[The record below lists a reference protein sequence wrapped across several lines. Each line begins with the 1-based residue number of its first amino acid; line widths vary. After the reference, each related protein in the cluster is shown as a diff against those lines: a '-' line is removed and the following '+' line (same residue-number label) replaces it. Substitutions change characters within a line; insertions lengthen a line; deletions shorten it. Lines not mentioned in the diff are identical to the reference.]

1 MTRNGGVR
9 DLDLAFVVPNLRQ
22 TPRSPSQFLRPI
34 QDCQG
39 VQRLRLPILQK
50 PHFNHVPKGRL
61 ELLSEKMVIYTRERG
76 IIVGYAQQFSIKDLE
91 HFSGVKSHTIR
102 MWEQRY
108 GLLTPQRTATNIR
121 YYSGEDLK
129 KLLNVAML
137 LSNGYKI
144 SKVAAMG
151 SQALADA
158 VMRVQQEGGSHDAF
172 LNMLKISMLN
182 YDEALFRNV
191 SRAYTEAHGFD
202 RTVRELYLPFLSQVG
217 ILWLTDAICPAHE
230 HFISHL
236 LRQVIYAR
244 VESLPV
250 PEARNEE
257 PVVVHYLPE
266 LEIHDISL
274 LFMHC
279 LAVEAGKRSIFL
291 GASVPFEDLL
301 DVAKQFPSIH
311 FVSYCTTVPSTAG
324 AAEYVDKVQ
333 RHFDES
339 PHVFHLGGKMFE
351 GVQPTSTVHLYTDGG
366 AWAAGVLGGE
376 AHAQS
381 HNN

>member
-1 MTRNGGVR
+1 M
-9 DLDLAFVVPNLRQ
+9 
-22 TPRSPSQFLRPI
+22 
-34 QDCQG
+34 
-39 VQRLRLPILQK
+39 
-50 PHFNHVPKGRL
+50 
-61 ELLSEKMVIYTRERG
+61 
-76 IIVGYAQQFSIKDLE
+76 GYQQQFSIKDLE
-91 HFSGVKSHTIR
+91 HFSGIKSHTIR

-108 GLLTPQRTATNIR
+108 GLLNPQRTATNIR
-121 YYSGEDLK
+121 YYSGDDLK

-137 LSNGYKI
+137 LSNGFKI

-151 SQALADA
+151 SQALAEA
-158 VMRVQQEGGSHDAF
+158 VMRVQQEGGSHEAF

-191 SRAYTEAHGFD
+191 SRAYIEAHGFQ
-202 RTVRELYLPFLSQVG
+202 RTVLELYLPFLSQVG

-244 VESLPV
+244 VESLPLAESKPEV
-250 PEARNEE
+250 P
-257 PVVVHYLPE
+257 VLVHYLPE

-279 LAVEAGKRSIFL
+279 LAAEAGYKSIFL

-301 DVAKQFPSIH
+301 DVAKQFPVVR

-324 AAEYVDKVQ
+324 ASEYVEKLQ
-333 RHFDES
+333 RHFADS
-339 PHVFHLGGKMFE
+339 PHTFYLGGKMFE
-351 GVQPTSTVHLYTDGG
+351 GIKGSSAVELFTDG
-366 AWAAGVLGGE
+366 ASWASGVLGTE
-376 AHAQS
+376 AFS
-381 HNN
+381 ESYKN

>member
-1 MTRNGGVR
+1 
-9 DLDLAFVVPNLRQ
+9 
-22 TPRSPSQFLRPI
+22 
-34 QDCQG
+34 
-39 VQRLRLPILQK
+39 
-50 PHFNHVPKGRL
+50 
-61 ELLSEKMVIYTRERG
+61 MVIYKRERG
-76 IIVGYAQQFSIKDLE
+76 TIVGYAQQFSIKDLE

-108 GLLTPQRTATNIR
+108 GLLEPKRTATNIR

-151 SQALADA
+151 PQALTDA

-244 VESLPV
+244 VDSLPV
-250 PEARNEE
+250 PESQNDE
-257 PVVVHYLPE
+257 PMLVHYLPE

-279 LAVEAGKRSIFL
+279 LAVESGKRSIFL

-301 DVAKQFPSIH
+301 DLAKQFPAIH

-324 AAEYVDKVQ
+324 ATEYVEKIQ
-333 RHFDES
+333 RHFADS
-339 PHVFHLGGKMFE
+339 PHTFHLGGKMFE
-351 GVQPTSTVHLYTDGG
+351 GIKTTDAVNLYADGG

-376 AHAQS
+376 AHATS
-381 HNN
+381 HSN